1 MNALV
6 AGVGNIFLG
15 DDAFGPEVVREV
27 AKCRLP
33 SGVRVEDFGIRSLH
47 LAYELLEPLDL
58 LVLVDAVA
66 RGGPPGSLYLIEPE
80 AEGEVVA
87 ADPHGMDLLTVFSL
101 VRGMGGALPRTLLVG
116 CQPADLSE
124 GMGLSLPV
132 RAAVKTA
139 VEWTVELLWKEFEK
153 GREAAVK

>member
-27 AKCRLP
+27 VARGLP
-33 SGVRVEDFGIRSLH
+33 AGARVEDFGIRGLH

-58 LVLVDAVA
+58 LVLVDAVS
-66 RGGPPGSLYLIEPE
+66 RGGAPGTLYLIEPE
-80 AEGEVVA
+80 AGEDLGA
-87 ADPHGMDLLTVFSL
+87 ADPHGMDLASVFAL
-101 VRGMGGALPRTLLVG
+101 VRGMGGTLPRTLLVG

-124 GMGLSLPV
+124 RMGLSPPV
-132 RAAVKTA
+132 RAAVKEA
-139 VEWTVELLWKEFEK
+139 ADWTLELIWKEAAR
-153 GREAAVK
+153 GREASAK